1 MRNKQGGRHLPG
13 TQEPLA
19 QNEKSSP
26 EGSLLNARS
35 IGLVLARMTIARI
48 QLTAAVLVVTMIA
61 VALDLNERE
70 DAHASH
76 EKRKKCNHPSEKAHG
91 VNPFLLSVHA
101 QCRREARYQLT
112 K

>member
-1 MRNKQGGRHLPG
+1 MRNKQGEEAPRGAQKPM
-13 TQEPLA
+13 A

-48 QLTAAVLVVTMIA
+48 QLTAAVLVVTVIA
-61 VALDLNERE
+61 VALDLDERE
-70 DAHASH
+70 DTHSSH
-76 EKRKKCNHPSEKAHG
+76 QKRKKCNHPSENAHG
-91 VNPFLLSVHA
+91 VNPYLLSVHVRY
-101 QCRREARYQLT
+101 RREARYQLT